1 MGLLDLFR
9 RGASSLAGLF
19 RPQPVPAA
27 SNVPA
32 TGGQNTTVGPPV
44 NPYQPGGQPDPGHLQ
59 RQSGAS
65 PAQPAE
71 PRPAANRADFERY
84 KDELRAQMEKPHAT
98 NPTLRATLDRL
109 YRPGATVGSGST
121 AAAVREEAK
130 TGGDVGGKHHTQKAG
145 DSVVELQRW
154 LRQNPTASPG
164 DRAAAENVLRDTQ
177 NALKGK

>member
-19 RPQPVPAA
+19 RPSQQAANTPAA
-27 SNVPA
+27 NH
-32 TGGQNTTVGPPV
+32 QNTTAAAPA
-44 NPYQPGGQPDPGHLQ
+44 NAYQPGQPDPGHLQ
-59 RQSGAS
+59 RQATS
-65 PAQPAE
+65 PVAAQPE
-71 PRPAANRADFERY
+71 SRPATNRADFERY
-84 KDELRAQMEKPHAT
+84 KDELRAQMEKPHTT
-98 NPTLRATLDRL
+98 NPGLGATLDRL

-121 AAAVREEAK
+121 AAAVREESR
-130 TGGDVGGKHHTQKAG
+130 TGGSVGGKQHTQKAQ

-177 NALKGK
+177 NALNGK